1 MVEIVIISHSLKAAE
16 GIRDIAKEMAIPGQ
30 VIEAVGGDKGKLGID
45 LDMVEETIEGLEK
58 KDGVVI
64 FVDLNS
70 AIICAEMIKLK
81 DNINNAKIFIA
92 DAPILEG
99 TIVATVE
106 ASLGSSVE
114 KVLKVAEQVKYL
126 SKKNM

>member
-1 MVEIVIISHSLKAAE
+1 MVEIVIISHSSKAAE
-16 GIRDIAKEMAIPGQ
+16 GIREIAREMAVPGQ
-30 VIEAVGGDKGKLGID
+30 TIEAVGGDGGKLGID
-45 LDMVEETIEGLEK
+45 LDRVESVMEKLEK
-58 KDGVVI
+58 KDGVII

-81 DNINNAKIFIA
+81 DEINNDKIYSA

-99 TIVATVE
+99 AIVATVE
-106 ASLGSSVE
+106 ASLGSPVE
-114 KVLKVAEQVKYL
+114 KVLQVAEQVKYL